1 MDYSSGKIYAIIDNT
16 NDSVYIGSTKQNLS
30 GRLGCHR
37 RIRRDEWR
45 ECASRVIIDNGDY
58 RIQVLEHYP
67 CETRDQLCWREQYW
81 LDLIPNIN
89 KNRAI
94 NTREDTRRKDN
105 EYNKNHAGKYKAW
118 KENNRDHVK
127 EYAKDRYQYKRTWGS
142 YSDNN
147 LLEID
152 PDLFF

>member
-16 NDSVYIGSTKQNLS
+16 NDSVYIGSTRKTLEL
-30 GRLGCHR
+30 RLKHHTSTRSCL
-37 RIRRDEWR
+37 
-45 ECASRVIIDNGDY
+45 SRVIIDNGDY

-81 LDLIPNIN
+81 LELIPNIN

-94 NTREDTRRKDN
+94 NTREDTRRRDK
-105 EYNKNHAGKYKAW
+105 EYAKENAHNRKAW

-127 EYAKDRYQYKRTWGS
+127 EYAKDRYQYHRTWGS

-147 LLEID
+147 LLDID

>member
-16 NDSVYIGSTKQNLS
+16 SDAVYIGSTKKTLEL
-30 GRLGCHR
+30 RLKHHTNTRSCL
-37 RIRRDEWR
+37 
-45 ECASRVIIDNGDY
+45 SRVIIDNGDY

-152 PDLFF
+152 PDVFF